1 MIKRTYPQSRLR
13 RTRAKGYLRDLV
25 AENHLSTNDLI
36 QPIFVADQSEM
47 KVDIP
52 SMPGISRH
60 NLESLYAE
68 TEELISQ
75 GIKSIAIFPA
85 IDSDKKDSQGS
96 HAFDDNNI
104 VCSALRGLA
113 ERFPE
118 VIKIA
123 DVALDP
129 YTDHGHDGILLDS
142 KIDNDQTLKLLQDQ
156 ALLLA
161 QSGADVLAPSDMM
174 DGRVRVIREILELN
188 GFVDTVILSYA
199 AKYASS
205 FYGPFREAVGSSA
218 NLGKASK
225 KTYQMN
231 VANLDEALHE
241 TAMDIEEGADI
252 VMVKPGT
259 AYLDVVHAIK
269 SEFQIPTFVYQV
281 SGEYSMLQLSIE
293 KGWLDK
299 DVMLESLL
307 CCKRA
312 GADAILTY
320 AAKQIALELNS

>member
-1 MIKRTYPQSRLR
+1 MIIRKYPHTRLR
-13 RTRAKGYLRDLV
+13 RTRVKGFIRDLI
-25 AENHLSTNDLI
+25 AQNKLTTDDLI
-36 QPIFVADQSEM
+36 QPIFIADQSED
-47 KVDIP
+47 KIEIP
-52 SMPGISRH
+52 SMPGIHRH
-60 NLESLYAE
+60 NLDSFYFEVESLINE
-68 TEELISQ
+68 
-75 GIKSIAIFPA
+75 GIKSVAIFPA
-85 IDSDKKDSQGS
+85 IDASKKDEDGS
-96 HAFDDNNI
+96 HALDEGNI
-104 VCSALRGLA
+104 VCLALAGLS

-118 VIKIA
+118 IIKIA

-129 YTDHGHDGILLDS
+129 YTDHGHDGLLIDGRV
-142 KIDNDQTLKLLQDQ
+142 DNDKTVKLLQDQ

-161 QSGADVLAPSDMM
+161 HSGADIIAPSDMM
-174 DGRVRVIREILELN
+174 DGRVKAIRDTLESN
-188 GFVDTVILSYA
+188 KFFDTIILSYA

-205 FYGPFREAVGSSA
+205 FYGPFREAVGSAA

-231 VANLDEALHE
+231 FANLDEALHE
-241 TAMDIEEGADI
+241 AGMDIEEGADI

-269 SEFQIPTFVYQV
+269 SAFQVPTFVYQV

-299 DVMLESLL
+299 DVMLESLM

-320 AAKQIALELNS
+320 AAKQIASELNS

>member
-1 MIKRTYPQSRLR
+1 M
-13 RTRAKGYLRDLV
+13 RDLI
-25 AENHLSTNDLI
+25 AQNNLTTDDLI
-36 QPIFVADQSEM
+36 QPIFIADQSED
-47 KVDIP
+47 KIEIP
-52 SMPGISRH
+52 SMPRIHRH
-60 NLESLYAE
+60 NLDSLYFEVESLIKA
-68 TEELISQ
+68 
-75 GIKSIAIFPA
+75 GIKSVAIFPA
-85 IDSDKKDSQGS
+85 IDASKKDEDGS
-96 HAFDDNNI
+96 HALDEGNI
-104 VCSALRGLA
+104 VCSSLAGLS

-118 VIKIA
+118 IIKIA

-129 YTDHGHDGILLDS
+129 YTDHGHDGLLIDGRV
-142 KIDNDQTLKLLQDQ
+142 DNDETVLLLQNQ

-161 QSGADVLAPSDMM
+161 QSGADIIAPSDMM
-174 DGRVRVIREILELN
+174 DGRVKAIRDTLESNKL
-188 GFVDTVILSYA
+188 FDTIILSYA

-205 FYGPFREAVGSSA
+205 FYGPFREAVGSA
-218 NLGKASK
+218 VNLGKASK

-231 VANLDEALHE
+231 FANLDEALHE
-241 TAMDIEEGADI
+241 TGMDIEEGADI

-269 SEFQIPTFVYQV
+269 SAFQVPTFVYQV

-299 DVMLESLL
+299 DVMLESLI

-320 AAKQIALELNS
+320 AAKQIASELNS

>member
-13 RTRAKGYLRDLV
+13 RTRAKSFLRDLV

-36 QPIFVADQSEM
+36 QPIFISDQSE
-47 KVDIP
+47 KTVEIP
-52 SMPGISRH
+52 SMPGIYRH
-60 NLESLYAE
+60 NLDSLYSE
-68 TEELISQ
+68 TEALIKV
-75 GIKSIAIFPA
+75 GIKSVAIFPA
-85 IDSDKKDSQGS
+85 IGADKKDQKGS
-96 HAFDDNNI
+96 HAFDDDNI
-104 VCSALRGLA
+104 VCLALKGLV

-129 YTDHGHDGILLDS
+129 FTDHGHDGVLLDG
-142 KIDNDQTLKLLQDQ
+142 KVDNDQTLELLQNQ
-156 ALLLA
+156 ALILA

-174 DGRVRVIREILELN
+174 DGRVKVIRDILESN
-188 GFVDTVILSYA
+188 SFVDTIILSYA

-231 VANLDEALHE
+231 FANLDEALHE
-241 TAMDIEEGADI
+241 AAMDIEEGADI

-259 AYLDVVHAIK
+259 AYLDVVNAIK

-320 AAKQIALELNS
+320 AAKQIALELN